1 MEEPNRFQ
9 KLVGRGGKGSELNV
23 QPVPFGE
30 QSRNK
35 PRDLRPRLIECKP
48 G

>member
-1 MEEPNRFQ
+1 LEEPNRFEV
-9 KLVGRGGKGSELNV
+9 LVGRAAKRSELSV
-23 QPVPFGE
+23 EPVPFGE

-35 PRDLRPRLIECKP
+35 PRDLRPKLIECKP